1 MKTYIK
7 FIITIFFKSFLFVSS
22 IFLSLVLILNI
33 LTEIE
38 FFKDL
43 DVEAYL
49 PIYVSFLNSPDL
61 LFEMFPFIFLV
72 STQVFFINIL
82 KENQIQIFKYSGLK
96 NTKILQILGLTSFI
110 TGLIIIILF
119 YTLSSNLKNIYFK
132 IKNKYTTD
140 DKYLAVITN
149 NGLWIKDTFNNNI
162 NIVHAKKINNNY
174 LNEAFIT
181 QFDSEYTVLRHIQ
194 SNKVNIQNKEWV
206 LIDAQIYENNISN
219 KVNFFKIKTNFD
231 YEKIQSLFSNLS
243 SLTIFELIKLRENYS
258 SLNYSTIDVDIQLH
272 KIISYPFYLFT
283 MTFLSALIMFNTKK
297 FASKTLKISIGLFF
311 SVVIYYIYNFF
322 IVMGQTE
329 KLSVEISVWSPILIL
344 ILSNILFS
352 YKLNEK

>member
-1 MKTYIK
+1 M
-7 FIITIFFKSFLFVSS
+7 
-22 IFLSLVLILNI
+22 
-33 LTEIE
+33 
-38 FFKDL
+38 
-43 DVEAYL
+43 
-49 PIYVSFLNSPDL
+49 
-61 LFEMFPFIFLV
+61 
-72 STQVFFINIL
+72 
-82 KENQIQIFKYSGLK
+82 
-96 NTKILQILGLTSFI
+96 
-110 TGLIIIILF
+110 
-119 YTLSSNLKNIYFK
+119 
-132 IKNKYTTD
+132 
-140 DKYLAVITN
+140 
-149 NGLWIKDTFNNNI
+149 
-162 NIVHAKKINNNY
+162 NNNY

-194 SNKVNIQNKEWV
+194 SNKVNIQDKEWV

-243 SLTIFELIKLRENYS
+243 SLTIVELIELRENYS

-297 FASKTLKISIGLFF
+297 FASKTIKISIGLFF